1 MENTTMSGTTKEIQ
15 LSNGIMAVLHFQSEY
30 PSLQERMVELLNKY
44 MLKSA
49 QI

>member
-1 MENTTMSGTTKEIQ
+1 MENITTPGTTKEIP
-15 LSNGIMAVLHFQSEY
+15 LSHGIMAVLHFQSEY

-44 MLKSA
+44 ILKSA

>member
-1 MENTTMSGTTKEIQ
+1 MENITTPGTTKEIHV
-15 LSNGIMAVLHFQSEY
+15 SNGIMAVLHFQSEY

-44 MLKSA
+44 ILKSA